1 MAGITTQRLLVRSP
15 LTGFQNIQNTSI
27 NNNRLTDKQT
37 DMNTF
42 SNMIDWTSYSMS
54 ELCDTSHMQTD
65 LNVLGSSGL

>member
-37 DMNTF
+37 DMTTF
-42 SNMIDWTSYSMS
+42 SNMIDWTSYSMG
-54 ELCDTSHMQTD
+54 ELCDTSHKQT
-65 LNVLGSSGL
+65 